1 MAEADYGNIMLVDGW
16 VPPVVF
22 GTPTV
27 AESLKVMA
35 PYSSSE
41 QAGAYDGDGIY
52 VVVYVPEAGQ
62 SVMGIGRRADTSVGG
77 QWLVRTPRGCGG

>member
-1 MAEADYGNIMLVDGW
+1 MAEADYGNIMLADGW

-27 AESLKVMA
+27 AESLKVMT

-52 VVVYVPEAGQ
+52 VVVYAPEAGQ